1 MGAVTPYTK
10 VKSPNDPSLARIKAY
25 EERTGK
31 KYMGFSSPFA
41 EDRVD
46 DLARARLGYTNATGR
61 KDLKDVTT
69 TEAYKNFTSSQKQEY
84 RKRNPKDFLSN
95 LSEVTLSKKT
105 LLGGN

>member
-10 VKSPNDPSLARIKAY
+10 VKSPNDPSLARVKAY

-46 DLARARLGYTNATGR
+46 DLARARLGYTKVTGR

-69 TEAYKNFTSSQKQEY
+69 TEAYKNFTSSQNKNIEKETQ
-84 RKRNPKDFLSN
+84 
-95 LSEVTLSKKT
+95 KT
-105 LLGGN
+105 FCLIFQK